1 MYVRLLRLVCVSL
14 TVQVSSSLATKAARL
29 WKRYHDYCDDL
40 NDDDE
45 RDVIIRLRKELC
57 KCYVSHV
64 SRRVNACIALEMQ
77 YVDSQSVKATSGF
90 SGTSR
95 RRAAASAAS
104 GASLED
110 INNNVRLL
118 VDAVRRL
125 TEVVVDSVRLLFPC
139 VSHDL

>member
-1 MYVRLLRLVCVSL
+1 MYIRLLRLVCVSL

-29 WKRYHDYCDDL
+29 WERYHDYCDDL

-57 KCYVSHV
+57 KYYVSYV
-64 SRRVNACIALEMQ
+64 NRRVNACIALEMQ
-77 YVDSQSVKATSGF
+77 YVDSQFVKAASGF

-95 RRAAASAAS
+95 RRAAAPAAD
-104 GASLED
+104 GASLKD